1 MADET
6 ASPPAL
12 PVFGPQERV
21 CGNCKLWAAHS
32 VDHRGWV
39 GVCRLQS
46 ERGLFPP
53 SAPLCNKF
61 LPRGVPAKGLPP
73 DSEPRER
80 RERRVREVAPVVR
93 RAERDPN
100 EVVDLEGLELNM
112 TRAELMEL
120 IREAVG
126 EGGGTPP
133 LAQKW
138 EGGTVKLV
146 PGKSDVQGKD
156 LPIDAFFHKIVM
168 VRDKL
173 RVMEQKL
180 NAHPKLSD
188 AEKVE
193 MQSYITRIYGS
204 LTSFNLLFRDKEDQF
219 TGSKSED

>member
-1 MADET
+1 MSNGAE
-6 ASPPAL
+6 SGPPPL
-12 PVFGPQERV
+12 PVFAPEEKV

-39 GVCRLQS
+39 GLCRLQP

-61 LPRGVPAKGLPP
+61 LPRGVAAKAAEE
-73 DSEPRER
+73 SAR
-80 RERRVREVAPVVR
+80 RERSVRGVAPVIR
-93 RAERDPN
+93 RRERDPN

-126 EGGGTPP
+126 EGGEAP
-133 LAQKW
+133 LANKW
-138 EGGTVKLV
+138 EGGMLKLV

-156 LPIDAFFHKIVM
+156 IPIDTFFHKIVM

-193 MQSYITRIYGS
+193 MQGYITRIYGS
-204 LTSFNLLFRDKEDQF
+204 LTSFNLLFRDKEDYF
-219 TGSKSED
+219 VGSKSED

>member
-1 MADET
+1 MPTFAPE
-6 ASPPAL
+6 AK
-12 PVFGPQERV
+12 V

-39 GVCRLQS
+39 GVCRLQA

-61 LPRGVPAKGLPP
+61 LPRGVAAKAAVEE
-73 DSEPRER
+73 SAR
-80 RERRVREVAPVVR
+80 RERLARGVGPVVR
-93 RAERDPN
+93 RRERDPN

-126 EGGGTPP
+126 QSGEAP
-133 LAQKW
+133 LANKW
-138 EGGTVKLV
+138 EGGTLKLI
-146 PGKSDVQGKD
+146 PGKTDVQGKD
-156 LPIDAFFHKIVM
+156 IPIDSFFHKIVM
-168 VRDKL
+168 VRDRV

-193 MQSYITRIYGS
+193 LQSYITRIYGS
-204 LTSFNLLFRDKEDQF
+204 LTSFNILFRDKEDHF
-219 TGSKSED
+219 VGSKSED

>member
-1 MADET
+1 MST
-6 ASPPAL
+6 LPAA
-12 PVFGPQERV
+12 Q
-21 CGNCKLWAAHS
+21 
-32 VDHRGWV
+32 
-39 GVCRLQS
+39 
-46 ERGLFPP
+46 
-53 SAPLCNKF
+53 
-61 LPRGVPAKGLPP
+61 PA
-73 DSEPRER
+73 R
-80 RERRVREVAPVVR
+80 RERAVRGVGPVVR
-93 RAERDPN
+93 RRERDPN

-126 EGGGTPP
+126 EGGEPPP
-133 LAQKW
+133 LANKW

-146 PGKSDVQGKD
+146 PGRAELQGKD
-156 LPIDAFFHKIVM
+156 MPIDALFHKIVM

-204 LTSFNLLFRDKEDQF
+204 LTSFNILFRDKEDQF

>member
-1 MADET
+1 MTDGPD
-6 ASPPAL
+6 SAL
-12 PVFGPQERV
+12 PPRPVFQPGEKV

-39 GVCRLQS
+39 GVCRLQA

-61 LPRGVPAKGLPP
+61 TPRGVATATVGVPV
-73 DSEPRER
+73 R
-80 RERRVREVAPVVR
+80 RERAVRTVAPVVR
-93 RAERDPN
+93 RREHSPD
-100 EVVDLEGLELNM
+100 ELVDLEGLELNM

-126 EGGGTPP
+126 EGGDAP

-138 EGGTVKLV
+138 EGGTLRLV
-146 PGKSDVQGKD
+146 PGKADVQSRD
-156 LPIDAFFHKIVM
+156 IPLDTFFHKIVM
-168 VRDKL
+168 VRDRL

-193 MQSYITRIYGS
+193 MQAQITRIYGS
-204 LTSFNLLFRDKEDQF
+204 LTSFNLLFRDKDDQF
-219 TGSKSED
+219 IGAKSDD

>member
-1 MADET
+1 MSDGT
-6 ASPPAL
+6 GGFLPAL

-39 GVCRLQS
+39 GLCRLQA

-61 LPRGVPAKGLPP
+61 LARGTAAPAAAAVE
-73 DSEPRER
+73 SAR
-80 RERRVREVAPVVR
+80 RQRAARTVAPVVR
-93 RAERDPN
+93 RREHSPD

-126 EGGGTPP
+126 EGGDAP
-133 LAQKW
+133 LANKW
-138 EGGTVKLV
+138 EGGTLKLV
-146 PGKSDVQGKD
+146 PGKSDMQGRD
-156 LPIDAFFHKIVM
+156 IPLDTFFHKIVM
-168 VRDKL
+168 VRDRL

-180 NAHPKLSD
+180 NSHPKLSD

-193 MQSYITRIYGS
+193 LQGQITRIYGS

-219 TGSKSED
+219 VGAKTED

>member
-1 MADET
+1 MSDGAGSG
-6 ASPPAL
+6 SPPM
-12 PVFGPQERV
+12 PVFAPEEKV

-39 GVCRLQS
+39 GVCRLQP

-61 LPRGVPAKGLPP
+61 LPRGVAAKATEE
-73 DSEPRER
+73 SSR
-80 RERRVREVAPVVR
+80 RERSVRGVAPVVR
-93 RAERDPN
+93 RRERDPN

-126 EGGGTPP
+126 ESGEAP
-133 LAQKW
+133 LANKW
-138 EGGTVKLV
+138 EGGTLKLV

-156 LPIDAFFHKIVM
+156 IPIDTFFHKVVM
-168 VRDKL
+168 VRDRV

-193 MQSYITRIYGS
+193 LQSYITRIYGS
-204 LTSFNLLFRDKEDQF
+204 LTSFNILFRDKEDHF
-219 TGSKSED
+219 VGSKSED